1 MLRGSSL
8 LRVHA
13 CYRLREINRLR
24 NPSEKSHLGQEVLE
38 SIVKDPYQAKAA
50 TGKEAALAIHS
61 LGEFPLCTRE
71 SRIFCETAEA
81 FTSRVNKILLSS
93 MSEKS
98 VAIAAVGISR
108 LNGVISSGDVS
119 IFVGLV
125 DRSMTSG
132 RTVSFP
138 RNLANIAY
146 SVAHMENCPLTLRA
160 KSLNG
165 WISRAVISLA
175 SSLQVPDIVQ
185 LVSAYSFCSIRN
197 REVLSALE
205 AAAMSQVQ
213 YMDSRSLSAIMSGLS
228 VLGHIPSQNF
238 SSTFLA
244 TLSQCVATLNAQS
257 FCSSL
262 FGLSFW
268 ASSGLTLDKHAVESV
283 LRKFED
289 LFESIPSRSMCVALK
304 AVVRLADNLD
314 MRFIENRMND
324 AFFARFKGGEPTWI
338 VADVADSLS
347 RILQPKAVR
356 PFIQELIT
364 PILEQNS
371 EIEIRDLLKLISVH
385 ANVTGESHFVSHYLG
400 EMRRKGG
407 PARVFSFLRE
417 MDNPS
422 LIKQIVKLF
431 HDSNWIQNLDSNSLM
446 DLAKIDWATFGDINE
461 VIASAILSRNDN
473 LFDKP
478 FLEWVRVPTV
488 NIPESSRLISL
499 TTGKRHDLVPSG
511 KFKPPHLGSR
521 EEVVKESELCLLK
534 EMMDAVDPFFRLQN
548 PGLHFFFSE
557 REPNHAQISSAC
569 MLMQPHMVGVFMS
582 LPITQEKVYSLLR
595 TLAPS

>member
-1 MLRGSSL
+1 M

-13 CYRLREINRLR
+13 CYRLREIKRLR
-24 NPSEKSHLGQEVLE
+24 NPSEKSQLGQEVLE
-38 SIVKDPYQAKAA
+38 SIANDPYQAKAA

-61 LGEFPLCTRE
+61 LGEFPLCIRE
-71 SRIFCETAEA
+71 SRMFSKTAEA
-81 FTSRVNKILLSS
+81 FTSRVNKILPSS

-98 VAIAAVGISR
+98 LAIAAVGISR
-108 LNGVISSGDVS
+108 LNAVIPSSEVS
-119 IFVGLV
+119 MFVGLV
-125 DRSMTSG
+125 DRLMTSG

-146 SVAHMENCPLTLRA
+146 SVAHMQKCPLTLRA

-175 SSLQVPDIVQ
+175 PSLQVPDIVQ

-205 AAAMSQVQ
+205 ASAMSQVQ

-228 VLGHIPSQNF
+228 LLGHIPSQNF
-238 SSTFLA
+238 ASTFLA
-244 TLSQCVATLNAQS
+244 TLSQCVGTLNAQS

-262 FGLSFW
+262 FGMSFW

-283 LRKFED
+283 LRKFEH

-304 AVVRLADNLD
+304 AVVQLADNLD
-314 MRFIENRMND
+314 MRLIENCMND

-347 RILQPKAVR
+347 RILQPKVVK

-371 EIEIRDLLKLISVH
+371 EIEIGDLLKLISVH
-385 ANVTGESHFVSHYLG
+385 ARVTGESHFVSHYLG
-400 EMRRKGG
+400 EIRRRGD
-407 PARVFSFLRE
+407 PAKVFSFLKE
-417 MDNPS
+417 MDNNQ
-422 LIKQIVKLF
+422 LIKQIIEIF
-431 HDSNWIQNLDSNSLM
+431 HDSLWIQNLDSNSLEN
-446 DLAKIDWATFGDINE
+446 LAKIDWAAFGHVNE

-473 LFDKP
+473 LFDKQ
-478 FLEWVRVPTV
+478 FIEWISAPSIT
-488 NIPESSRLISL
+488 IPESSRLISL
-499 TTGKRHDLVPSG
+499 TTGKRQDLVPTG
-511 KFKPPHLGSR
+511 KFKPPYLGSCM
-521 EEVVKESELCLLK
+521 EVVKESELCLLK
-534 EMMDAVDPFFRLQN
+534 EMMDAIDPFFRLQN
-548 PGLHFFFSE
+548 PGLKFFFTQ